1 MEQTLFRPSQFRLTS
16 FSVDTRFADQYYH
29 GTSDFIIRLPSTIRN
44 VMRIALS
51 SIELPQVA
59 YVFSVVYGN
68 TTFAVI
74 VGSVLTPLSI
84 PPGNYAATDLA
95 SEITGQL
102 QTIPG
107 LATAECLF
115 DISNDRFSFVTGG
128 ASFVLALDST
138 DPTIAARPRYWGLG
152 YNLGF
157 RIPYNQALLHRT
169 IVVSST
175 PTVATQAPAIAPP
188 PYALVQLQ
196 CPDMLEN
203 TIHRTFAG
211 SYVQALAKVVLRSGA
226 YQIQFDDASNLLRKE
241 NVFQQPTSITQLRV
255 RLLDAYGNLVD
266 MGDTDWS
273 MTFEIM
279 EVINACQYAELN
291 REYGRCA

>member
-1 MEQTLFRPSQFRLTS
+1 MEQTLLPPSQSRLTS
-16 FSVDTRFADQYYH
+16 LSIDTRFADHYYN
-29 GTSDFIIRLPSTIRN
+29 GTADFMIRLPSTMRN

-59 YVFSVVYGN
+59 YVFSVACGN
-68 TTFAVI
+68 TTFAVV
-74 VGSVLTPLSI
+74 VGGVLTPLSI
-84 PPGNYAATDLA
+84 PPGTYAAPDLA
-95 SEITGQL
+95 TEITGQL
-102 QTIPG
+102 QTIEPG
-107 LATAECLF
+107 AACLY
-115 DISNDRFSFVTGG
+115 DVSDNRFSFVTSGP
-128 ASFVLALDST
+128 SFVLALDSS
-138 DPTIAARPRYWGLG
+138 DPTIAARSRYWGLG

-175 PTVATQAPAIAPP
+175 PTVATQAPAIDPP

-203 TIHRTFAG
+203 TIHRTFGG

-279 EVINACQYAELN
+279 EIINSCHYAELN